1 MDNYIQEKM
10 NFSCGK
16 ESRIYNL
23 INYTVVDYLNGIFK
37 REDIKIEGSC
47 GRGYWTYHPWIA
59 LFNKNITTSA
69 QEGVY
74 IVYLFSKDMER
85 VYLTLN
91 QGSTSI
97 ENKYKGK
104 RNKAQ
109 RVKEELMYIRNQIR
123 SQIDSRGF
131 LTNNNLIIGNENYEV
146 GSIFYKM
153 YSKEEL
159 KNDLIS
165 EEELIEDL
173 KNMLIIYDEYYN
185 KFVTTKY
192 NTEEGKQMEKF
203 REKLT
208 VKEQL
213 SNTYKYIL
221 SKGYFYTY
229 EDLCNFYLSLKTKP
243 FVILAGISG
252 TGKSKLIRLFAEALN
267 CSDRFYTIP
276 VKPDWNDSTEL
287 IGYWNLQNEFVPGK
301 LTKIIYKAV
310 NDRENPYFV
319 CLDEM
324 NLARVEYYLS
334 DFLSIV
340 ETRRFNKNR
349 DIITDNIF
357 DENVEK
363 YSHLY
368 FPDNLYIIGT
378 VNMDDTTYSFSRK
391 VLDRANTIEFSH
403 VNLNFL
409 DFSFNDIETVNID
422 NEFLKTRYINI
433 KDALADDKAYV
444 DKINKKIIEINTI
457 LESSNKHFGY
467 RVRDEIV
474 FYMLENYCLK
484 LLDEDVA
491 FDYQLMQKILPT
503 IMGSDYKT
511 KQTLIQLYNFCN
523 PDHQIIESIS
533 YIDEAEKNLS
543 FARYKQSAKKI
554 VHMMRGY
561 EDGFTS
567 YWL

>member
-1 MDNYIQEKM
+1 MSLKEIFIDIMDNYIQEKM

-276 VKPDWNDSTEL
+276 VKPEL
-287 IGYWNLQNEFVPGK
+287 V
-301 LTKIIYKAV
+301 
-310 NDRENPYFV
+310 
-319 CLDEM
+319 
-324 NLARVEYYLS
+324 
-334 DFLSIV
+334 
-340 ETRRFNKNR
+340 
-349 DIITDNIF
+349 
-357 DENVEK
+357 
-363 YSHLY
+363 
-368 FPDNLYIIGT
+368 
-378 VNMDDTTYSFSRK
+378 
-391 VLDRANTIEFSH
+391 
-403 VNLNFL
+403 
-409 DFSFNDIETVNID
+409 
-422 NEFLKTRYINI
+422 
-433 KDALADDKAYV
+433 
-444 DKINKKIIEINTI
+444 
-457 LESSNKHFGY
+457 
-467 RVRDEIV
+467 
-474 FYMLENYCLK
+474 
-484 LLDEDVA
+484 
-491 FDYQLMQKILPT
+491 
-503 IMGSDYKT
+503 
-511 KQTLIQLYNFCN
+511 
-523 PDHQIIESIS
+523 
-533 YIDEAEKNLS
+533 
-543 FARYKQSAKKI
+543 
-554 VHMMRGY
+554 
-561 EDGFTS
+561 
-567 YWL
+567 